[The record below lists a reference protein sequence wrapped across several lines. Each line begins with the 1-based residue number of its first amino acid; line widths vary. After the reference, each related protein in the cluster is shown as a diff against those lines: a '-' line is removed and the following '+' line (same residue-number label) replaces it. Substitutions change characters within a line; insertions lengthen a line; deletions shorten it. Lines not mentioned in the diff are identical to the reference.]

1 MYTVGNGTNGIQ
13 LVPHTPEYCIQLFRV
28 VPKGSV
34 VPCAARHCIE
44 PASKHTLFHI
54 FRSTLMSLML
64 GR

>member
-34 VPCAARHCIE
+34 VPCAAR
-44 PASKHTLFHI
+44 AVTS
-54 FRSTLMSLML
+54 STSCSEAILKAQRLQLDPES
-64 GR
+64 

>member
-34 VPCAARHCIE
+34 VPCAARVPPVGLYPEGNHG
-44 PASKHTLFHI
+44 SRYGLK
-54 FRSTLMSLML
+54 R
-64 GR
+64 